1 MRPDG
6 NNSCV
11 YRGEEGTSCAMGC
24 LIPDELYTP
33 SIEGHGLSSLAL
45 REILVH
51 AGVLT
56 PTEAKEGYIFCEVK
70 GFVLHKMSLLV
81 SLQSIHDSSPIP
93 DWHDLLVSLAERFG
107 LTFPVALTQTN
118 PQ

>member
-1 MRPDG
+1 MKPNG
-6 NNSCV
+6 NNSCA
-11 YRGEEGTSCAMGC
+11 YRGEEGTSCAVGC

-33 SIEGHGLSSLAL
+33 SIEGHGISSLAL

-56 PTEAKEGYIFCEVK
+56 PTEVKEGYIFCEVK
-70 GFVLHKMSLLV
+70 LPTRQKMYLLGR
-81 SLQSIHDSSPIP
+81 LQTIHDSSPIP
-93 DWHDLLVSLAERFG
+93 DWHDLLVSLAEIFG
-107 LTFPVALTQTN
+107 LTFPIALTQPN